1 MSQSDSVVGFADHIT
16 TVLDIDEL
24 RSMSKALFATGLT
37 NGWPLSEQP
46 GFATAGIRLG
56 NLNLEICAVDRTQN
70 KLDDWLTF
78 EPTNL
83 DTLADDLASRGIQH
97 DPFDAVVI
105 QGHPIYTRVGIPSLA
120 TGSTALQLC
129 HTFYPTRTTGPVAPD
144 NSAGI
149 KQVTAVRVGVDAAHR
164 DALDKLMAPHEGKDS
179 FTFSEGP
186 PLMVSSASQLE
197 VQGMSVKVA
206 DLAKAAEALTFAGMT
221 RVDDHTVRVGSLSIE
236 LSS

>member
-1 MSQSDSVVGFADHIT
+1 MSESDSIVGFADHIT

-46 GFATAGIRLG
+46 GFATAGIRFG

-83 DTLADDLASRGIQH
+83 DTLADDLAGRGVQH

-149 KQVTAVRVGVDAAHR
+149 KQVTAVHVGVDAAHR
-164 DALDKLMAPHEGKDS
+164 DALDKLMAPREAKDS

-186 PLMVSSASQLE
+186 PLLVSSASQLE
-197 VQGMSVKVA
+197 VQGLTVTAA
-206 DLAKAAEALTFAGMT
+206 DPTQAAQELASAGMSQ
-221 RVDDHTVRVGSLSIE
+221 VDKHNVRVGSLTIT
-236 LSS
+236 LDR

>member
-1 MSQSDSVVGFADHIT
+1 MSSSTSVVGFADHIT

-24 RSMSKALFATGLT
+24 RSMSKALFALGMPQ
-37 NGWPLSEQP
+37 GWPLSEQP
-46 GFATAGIRLG
+46 GFATAGIRFG

-70 KLDDWLTF
+70 QLDDWLTF

-97 DPFDAVVI
+97 DPFDAVVV

-149 KQVTAVRVGVDAAHR
+149 KQVTAVHVGVDAAHR
-164 DALDKLMAPHEGKDS
+164 DALDKLMAPREAKDS

-197 VQGMSVKVA
+197 VQGLTVTAA
-206 DLAKAAEALTFAGMT
+206 DPAHAAQELVSAGMSQ
-221 RVDDHTVRVGSLSIE
+221 VDKYRVRVGSLTIT
-236 LSS
+236 LNR